1 MGVIVQTELDQV
13 CRMFVLLSV
22 LLLSYSFTVRAD
34 EELLSKNPRAGK
46 MFLVSS
52 STSTTTV
59 TTSTYCYTTNTVT
72 AACGKR
78 RKRAIAYIG
87 GMDEDEDIEV
97 SPSKVREVVESGE
110 VEPGTGR
117 DPRFVMYW
125 MTTTSTSTST
135 SFSTTITLSALD
147 CTPSGF
153 ALSLCG

>member
-52 STSTTTV
+52 STSVTTV

-72 AACGKR
+72 TACGKR

-97 SPSKVREVVESGE
+97 SPSKVREVESGE
-110 VEPGTGR
+110 VEPGTAR

-125 MTTTSTSTST
+125 ITSTST

>member
-1 MGVIVQTELDQV
+1 MTWDVFIYLHKSFKKLSISKGK
-13 CRMFVLLSV
+13 LLSNR
-22 LLLSYSFTVRAD
+22 LLLS
-34 EELLSKNPRAGK
+34 PRAGK

-52 STSTTTV
+52 STSVTTV

-72 AACGKR
+72 TACGKR

-97 SPSKVREVVESGE
+97 SPSKVREVESGE